1 MKKII
6 TTSIIAVLLAI
17 PAALAAKDYII
28 TDFGAKPDGITLN
41 TRSIQAAIDLASANG
56 GGRVVVP
63 SGQFVTGSIYLKN
76 NVELHLED
84 GAILLGSLNP
94 WDYVRDPII
103 KWTAMVFAVSQND
116 IALTGK
122 GILDCRGFE
131 VANRMVQY
139 IHLGLFKDA
148 LELDRPQESNRPEII
163 HFLKCD
169 GVLVKDVTLKDP
181 ACWTQQYELCDN
193 LTIEGINVDAK
204 AYWNNDGLDVVD
216 CRNVIVRDCY
226 IDASDD
232 AYCFKSH
239 HTDGISEN
247 VLVENCIGR
256 SSASGVKFGT
266 LTKGVFRHF
275 VFRNITIFD
284 TFRSA
289 INIASVDGGC
299 VEDVLVD
306 GLKSI
311 NTGNPIFIRFG
322 SRNSNSNV
330 PCVKDILI
338 RNVRAEVPRG
348 KPDAGY
354 MYEGPVPL
362 PPRNVC
368 PSSILGLP
376 DEGHRIKNV
385 KFQDIEIVYPGQTDT
400 SIAYRACTKEVLEAM
415 PELEK
420 SYPEFSQWKEEPA
433 WGFYVRHADGL
444 IFENVTISL
453 TAEDY
458 RPAFVFDD
466 VDGVSF
472 RNVQI
477 KDPSTEKKNQIIKN
491 NTKHFKKVK

>member
-6 TTSIIAVLLAI
+6 STSALILALCTSLWAV
-17 PAALAAKDYII
+17 DYNV
-28 TDFGAKPDGITLN
+28 TEFGAKADGMTLN

-56 GGRVVVP
+56 GGRVIVP
-63 SGQFVTGSIYLKN
+63 AGGEFVTGSIYLKS
-76 NVELHLED
+76 NVDLHLED

-94 WDYVRDPII
+94 WDYVKDSVI
-103 KWTAMVFAVSQND
+103 KWTAMIFAVQQDNIS
-116 IALTGK
+116 ITGK
-122 GILDCRGFE
+122 GVIDNRGFE

-139 IHLGLFKDA
+139 VHLGLFQDD

-163 HFLKCD
+163 HLFKCNN
-169 GVLVKDVTLKDP
+169 VTVKDVTLKDP
-181 ACWTQQYELCDN
+181 ACWTQQYELCN
-193 LTIEGINVDAK
+193 KLTIEGIKVDAK

-216 CRNVIVRDCY
+216 CCDVIVRNCY
-226 IDASDD
+226 IDSSDD

-239 HTDGISEN
+239 HVDGVSEN

-275 VFRNITIFD
+275 VFKDITIFD

-289 INIASVDGGC
+289 INIASVDGGR

-322 SRNSNSNV
+322 TRNSNSNE
-330 PCVKDILI
+330 PCVQDILI
-338 RNVRAEVPRG
+338 KKVYAEVPHG

-354 MYEGPVPL
+354 IYEGPVPL

-376 DEGHRIKNV
+376 EHRIKNV
-385 KFQDIEIVYPGQTDT
+385 RIEDVEIVYPGQTDT
-400 SIAYRACTKEVLEAM
+400 SIAFRDCTPEVLEAM

-444 IFENVTISL
+444 SFKNVKIRVA
-453 TAEDY
+453 AEDY

-466 VDGVSF
+466 VNGVTF
-472 RNVQI
+472 KNVTI
-477 KDPSTEKKNQIIKN
+477 DEPTAPKGKKEIILNK
-491 NTKHFKKVK
+491 TKHFKKTK

>member
-1 MKKII
+1 MKHILR
-6 TTSIIAVLLAI
+6 TALVL
-17 PAALAAKDYII
+17 ALCSMTLSLGAKDYKV
-28 TDFGAKPDGITLN
+28 TDFGARGDGITLN
-41 TRSIQAAIDLASANG
+41 TRSIQAAIDCASANG
-56 GGRVVVP
+56 GGTVIVNP
-63 SGQFVTGSIYLKN
+63 GEFVTGSIYLKD
-76 NVELHLED
+76 NVDLHLEE
-84 GAILLGSLNP
+84 GAVLLGSLNP
-94 WDYVRDPII
+94 WDYVRDPIV
-103 KWTAMVFAVSQND
+103 KWTAMVFAVGQDN

-122 GILDCRGFE
+122 GVLDCRGFE

-139 IHLGLFKDA
+139 VHLGLFKDD

-163 HFLKCD
+163 HFLKCNN
-169 GVLVKDVTLKDP
+169 VLVKDVTLKDP
-181 ACWTQQYELCDN
+181 ACWTQQYELCN
-193 LTIEGINVDAK
+193 KLTIEGIKVDAK

-216 CRNVIVRDCY
+216 CCDVIVRNCY

-239 HTDGISEN
+239 HVDGVSEN

-275 VFRNITIFD
+275 VFKDITIFD

-289 INIASVDGGC
+289 INIASVDGGR

-306 GLKSI
+306 GLKSL

-322 SRNSNSNV
+322 TRNSNSNI
-330 PCVKDILI
+330 PCVKDIVI
-338 RNVRAEVPRG
+338 RNVYAEVPRG

-354 MYEGPVPL
+354 IYEGPVPL

-376 DEGHRIKNV
+376 DHRIENV
-385 KFQDIEIVYPGQTDT
+385 LIEDVEIVYPGKTDT
-400 SIAYRACTKEVLEAM
+400 AIAFRDCTPEVLEAM

-433 WGFYVRHADGL
+433 WGFYVRHADDL
-444 IFENVTISL
+444 TFKNVRITV
-453 TAEDY
+453 ADRDY

-466 VDGVSF
+466 VDGVVF
-472 RNVQI
+472 KNVQI
-477 KDPSTEKKNQIIKN
+477 VEPTAPKGKKEIVKN
-491 NTKHFKKVK
+491 KTRHFSKKK

>member
-1 MKKII
+1 MNRISRI
-6 TTSIIAVLLAI
+6 ALVLALCSIPLSLG
-17 PAALAAKDYII
+17 AKDYKI
-28 TDFGAKPDGITLN
+28 TDFGAKADGITLN
-41 TRSIQAAIDLASANG
+41 TNSIQAAIDLASADG
-56 GGRVVVP
+56 GGRVIVTP
-63 SGQFVTGSIYLKN
+63 GEFVTGSIYLKD
-76 NVELHLED
+76 NVDLHLEE
-84 GAILLGSLNP
+84 GAVLLGSLNP
-94 WDYVRDPII
+94 WDFVRDDVI
-103 KWTAMVFAVSQND
+103 KWTAMVFAVGQKN

-139 IHLGLFKDA
+139 IHLGLFKDD
-148 LELDRPQESNRPEII
+148 LVLDRPQESNRPEII
-163 HFLKCD
+163 HLFKCD
-169 GVLVKDVTLKDP
+169 NVTIKDVTLKDP
-181 ACWTQQYELCDN
+181 ACWTQQYELCND
-193 LTIEGINVDAK
+193 LLIEGIKVDAK

-216 CRNVIVRDCY
+216 CCNVIVRNCY

-239 HTDGISEN
+239 HVDGVSEN

-275 VFRNITIFD
+275 VFKDITIFD

-289 INIASVDGGC
+289 INIASVDGGR

-306 GLKSI
+306 GLKSL
-311 NTGNPIFIRFG
+311 NTGNPVFIRFG
-322 SRNSNSNV
+322 SRNSNTNI
-330 PCVKDILI
+330 PCVKDIVI
-338 RNVRAEVPRG
+338 RNIYAEVPRG

-354 MYEGPVPL
+354 LYEGPVPL

-368 PSSILGLP
+368 PSSILGIP
-376 DEGHRIKNV
+376 GHRIQNV
-385 KFQDIEIVYPGQTDT
+385 RLENVEIVYPGQTDT
-400 SIAYRACTKEVLEAM
+400 TIAFRDCTPEVLEAM

-444 IFENVTISL
+444 VFDNVKISV
-453 TAEDY
+453 AGEDY

-466 VDGVSF
+466 VDGVAF
-472 RNVQI
+472 KNVQI
-477 KDPSTEKKNQIIKN
+477 VEPTADRKKNEIVKN
-491 NTKHFKKVK
+491 NTRHFKKTK